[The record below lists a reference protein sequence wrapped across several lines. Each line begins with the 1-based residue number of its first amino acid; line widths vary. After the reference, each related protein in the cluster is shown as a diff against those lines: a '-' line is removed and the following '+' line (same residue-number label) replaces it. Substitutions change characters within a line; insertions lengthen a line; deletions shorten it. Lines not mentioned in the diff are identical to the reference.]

1 MPDPLKTLFS
11 GGRAIAY
18 VATVRTSK
26 TTRKVTFD
34 AFPDLSF
41 EIDEKADYRGAARAA
56 LDIELGRLIQQRL
69 PIPYPSDRARPRG
82 APDTFEQMIVPTQAI
97 ALKAL
102 LWDGMRATGT
112 SNSDLGR
119 RLGLNEKEIRRLL
132 DPEAKHGVHL
142 GRAVEEVLGT
152 SVAITVVDASPPG
165 RVLRA
170 AGDPGGASAMDLAPA
185 LAIPGLKEEG

>member
-1 MPDPLKTLFS
+1 M
-11 GGRAIAY
+11 
-18 VATVRTSK
+18 ATRT
-26 TTRKVTFD
+26 VTFD

-41 EIDEKADYRGAARAA
+41 EIDEKAGYEGTARAA
-56 LDIELGRLIQQRL
+56 LDTELGRLIQERL
-69 PIPYPSDRARPRG
+69 PIPYPSDRARTRG
-82 APDTFEQMIVPTQAI
+82 SPDTFEQMIVPTQAI

-119 RLGLNEKEIRRLL
+119 RLGLDEKEIRRLL

-165 RVLRA
+165 RLLRA
-170 AGDPGGASAMDLAPA
+170 AGDSGGAPAMNLSPA
-185 LAIPGLKEEG
+185 LTIPGLQEES